1 MIAMTTFQ
9 KASVT
14 VSIALLA
21 STGLYEAHQSSRLHE
36 TVGALQQQQAPLAEQ
51 IQRLQRERDAA
62 TNRLAALTEDNIRLG
77 RDKPELLKLRN
88 EVSRLRNEPHEL
100 AQAGPAGTENDA
112 IDVEAKE
119 LARKGKLLKQL
130 VAGMPEK
137 SIPELQYIG
146 PQGWMD
152 RANLADLETDA
163 GIAKVLSE
171 LREDAKN
178 HFAALGMTLAL
189 RSYAAANGGQL
200 PTDISQLKPYSVVIM
215 SDDVLQRYQI
225 VKTGNVNDLHP
236 GDVLVAEKAPVD
248 DQIDTLFTFGLH
260 TWSWHGV
267 GKNSGLTGS
276 GGANP

>member
-1 MIAMTTFQ
+1 MTTFQ
-9 KASVT
+9 KAAVT

-77 RDKPELLKLRN
+77 RDMPELLKLRN

-100 AQAGPAGTENDA
+100 AQAGPASTENDA

-119 LARKGKLLKQL
+119 LARKGKLLKHL
-130 VAGMPEK
+130 LARMPEK

-171 LREDAKN
+171 LREDAKD
-178 HFAALGMTLAL
+178 HFAAVGMTLAL
-189 RSYAAANGGQL
+189 RSYAAANSGQL
-200 PTDISQLKPYSVVIM
+200 PTDISQLKPYSIVRM

-225 VKTGNVNDLHP
+225 VKTGNVHDLHP
-236 GDVLVAEKAPVD
+236 GDAVIAEKAPVD
-248 DQIDTLFTFGLH
+248 EQNDTLFAIGLN

-267 GKNSGLTGS
+267 GTRSGQTGS